1 MAYPPYPTGNIPIPP
16 HAAIAEHRADNDCG
30 GRKVCAPHRNVRK
43 EHDMTVE
50 TTPITPTTETGT
62 DVGALVAALD
72 DAQATLAAFESE
84 ASSIPEEIRAAAED
98 ENAALVISLRQ
109 RYDAVPTYIHA
120 TQLLVARRS
129 VALME
134 ARLAEGESSYACAA
148 EAASMAEAAL
158 QKVQAKVED
167 AIGVARDRQYEINA
181 RRISL
186 QQQKRALEDL
196 LHESAQPIGVP
207 VRSLWQQG

>member
-1 MAYPPYPTGNIPIPP
+1 MADPPYPTGNIPIPP
-16 HAAIAEHRADNDCG
+16 HAALDEHRVDNDCG

-43 EHDMTVE
+43 EHDMTGE

-62 DVGALVAALD
+62 DIEVLQRSLNE
-72 DAQATLAAFESE
+72 AQATLAAFESE
-84 ASSIPEEIRAAAED
+84 ASSIPEEIRAAAEAGD
-98 ENAALVISLRQ
+98 AVLGVALRQ
-109 RYDAVPTYIHA
+109 RYDAVPTHIQA
-120 TQLLVARRS
+120 ARLLVARRS

-134 ARLAEGESSYACAA
+134 ARLAEAESSYACAA
-148 EAASMAEAAL
+148 DEEAKAEAAL
-158 QKVQAKVED
+158 QKAQAKAAE

-196 LHESAQPIGVP
+196 LHESAQQPGLN
-207 VRSLWQQG
+207 VRSIWQAG

>member
-16 HAAIAEHRADNDCG
+16 HGALDEHRADNDCG

-43 EHDMTVE
+43 EHDMT
-50 TTPITPTTETGT
+50 TTPMTTDNGT
-62 DVGALVAALD
+62 DIEVLQRSLD
-72 DAQATLAAFESE
+72 DAQANLKAFEEE
-84 ASSIPEEIRAAAED
+84 AASIPEEIRAAAEAGD
-98 ENAALVISLRQ
+98 AVLGVALRN
-109 RYDAVPTYIHA
+109 RYDAVPSYIDA
-120 TQLLVARRS
+120 GRLLVARRS
-129 VALME
+129 VALMQTRLQE
-134 ARLAEGESSYACAA
+134 AEASYAVAA
-148 EAASMAEAAL
+148 DEEAKAAAAVV
-158 QKVQAKVED
+158 KVQAKADE
-167 AIGVARDRQYEINA
+167 AIGIARDRQYEINA